1 MRIFRVVVAIAALA
15 ALVVPVSPAR
25 GESGTIIR
33 RLYAG
38 NNVASFKVHPQ
49 RDSGAAHAYGDAWT
63 RENCSNFGTTFN
75 VHVEARGFRKG
86 TAYIGKIKF
95 TGNHY
100 SNRVWYS
107 NSFDTAYFRPRD
119 GKFVAGPRL
128 GPRTFGRGRY
138 NSFTLDFDRRIKLT
152 RNTKWL
158 DVRFVVHTRGD
169 ATDTMCWINVNPVFY
184 KRR

>member
-1 MRIFRVVVAIAALA
+1 MKIYRALA
-15 ALVVPVSPAR
+15 VISALSMLVVPVAQVQA
-25 GESGTIIR
+25 ESGTIIE

-38 NNVASFKVHPQ
+38 NNVSSFQVHPH
-49 RDSGAAHAYGDAWT
+49 RDSGAAHAYGSDWT
-63 RENCSNFGTTFN
+63 EENCSNFGTTFN
-75 VHVEARGFRKG
+75 IHVEAKRFRNG

-95 TGNHY
+95 AGNHY

-107 NSFDTAYFRPRD
+107 NALETAYFRPSD
-119 GKFVAGPRL
+119 GEMVAGPRL
-128 GPRTFGRGRY
+128 GPRTFGKGRY
-138 NSFTLDFDRRIKLT
+138 NSFTLNFDRRIKLT

-184 KRR
+184 KHR